1 MKQVEYL
8 EQVKLFEWARLYTSK
23 HNCLK
28 WLNSSQNGVRITNYM
43 GAVRAKKA
51 GMSKGFPDIFLPYP
65 TQSYAGLFIELKRPI
80 IKGQSKPI
88 VSKEQKEWLEYL
100 NSVNYK
106 AVVCYG
112 ANEAIQTICDYI
124 A

>member
-8 EQVKLFEWARLYTSK
+8 EQVKLFEWARLYANK
-23 HNCLK
+23 YECLK
-28 WLNSSQNGVRITNYM
+28 WLNSSQNGVRITNPM
-43 GAVRAKKA
+43 GAKRAKKA

-65 TQSYAGLFIELKRPI
+65 TQLYAGLFIELKRPI
-80 IKGQSKPI
+80 VKGQSKPI

-100 NSVNYK
+100 NSVGYK
-106 AVVCYG
+106 AVVAYG
-112 ANEAIQTICDYI
+112 ANEAIQIICDYL